1 MHRGGGLG
9 EGTDDLGPR
18 RARRGRH
25 RREAEDTTEARRT
38 PAAPAEP
45 ERYDRGTDRYDRQ
58 PERTREQQ
66 PERPL
71 DRTRETPPD
80 RPRDFPRDLPHDR
93 TARDLPLGRPQDL
106 PLDRPR
112 DLPLGQAR
120 DLPLGRPQDL
130 PLERP
135 SDPAR
140 DRSSSDPARDRTFD
154 VPRDRTFDLPRDR
167 TLDLDPTFGVDRAGG
182 PDRPA
187 DPAPG
192 RAGRRRKDR
201 RANRADRAERADRT
215 DQADRLRAGSGNG
228 GRVGVT
234 YKYFGAP
241 DGATAAR
248 VPISMRPE
256 ELGGDE
262 LGMNGMF
269 TKIKPE
275 TMAAM
280 VLTGIEGVPLHK
292 VPPLELVVLHPDYAV
307 VKLPMTVVDPLRGIG
322 EEAVGAAAFIWS
334 TVPDRGGPRDA
345 FNVYQL
351 LHEWQDFSHRL
362 HEAGHQA
369 YCLVWP

>member
-18 RARRGRH
+18 RARRGKH
-25 RREAEDTTEARRT
+25 RREAEAAEAAET
-38 PAAPAEP
+38 AAGA
-45 ERYDRGTDRYDRQ
+45 
-58 PERTREQQ
+58 
-66 PERPL
+66 
-71 DRTRETPPD
+71 
-80 RPRDFPRDLPHDR
+80 
-93 TARDLPLGRPQDL
+93 
-106 PLDRPR
+106 
-112 DLPLGQAR
+112 
-120 DLPLGRPQDL
+120 
-130 PLERP
+130 
-135 SDPAR
+135 
-140 DRSSSDPARDRTFD
+140 
-154 VPRDRTFDLPRDR
+154 
-167 TLDLDPTFGVDRAGG
+167 
-182 PDRPA
+182 
-187 DPAPG
+187 
-192 RAGRRRKDR
+192 
-201 RANRADRAERADRT
+201 AERSAAAT
-215 DQADRLRAGSGNG
+215 GSPGSAGSRS

-262 LGMNGMF
+262 LGMGGMF

-280 VLTGIEGVPLHK
+280 VLTGIEGIPLHK

-362 HEAGHQA
+362 HEAGHQP

>member
-18 RARRGRH
+18 RARRGKH
-25 RREAEDTTEARRT
+25 RREAEEATEARHADARQT
-38 PAAPAEP
+38 QGVPSEP
-45 ERYDRGTDRYDRQ
+45 ERHDRQ
-58 PERTREQQ
+58 
-66 PERPL
+66 
-71 DRTRETPPD
+71 
-80 RPRDFPRDLPHDR
+80 
-93 TARDLPLGRPQDL
+93 
-106 PLDRPR
+106 
-112 DLPLGQAR
+112 
-120 DLPLGRPQDL
+120 
-130 PLERP
+130 
-135 SDPAR
+135 S
-140 DRSSSDPARDRTFD
+140 
-154 VPRDRTFDLPRDR
+154 
-167 TLDLDPTFGVDRAGG
+167 
-182 PDRPA
+182 
-187 DPAPG
+187 
-192 RAGRRRKDR
+192 DR
-201 RANRADRAERADRT
+201 RPDDRAESL
-215 DQADRLRAGSGNG
+215 RLESRNG

-307 VKLPMTVVDPLRGIG
+307 VKLPMTVVDPLRDIG

-362 HEAGHQA
+362 HEAGHQP

>member
-9 EGTDDLGPR
+9 EGTGDLGPR
-18 RARRGRH
+18 RARRGKH
-25 RREAEDTTEARRT
+25 RREEGEEARDIT
-38 PAAPAEP
+38 AS
-45 ERYDRGTDRYDRQ
+45 DITDGDI
-58 PERTREQQ
+58 
-66 PERPL
+66 
-71 DRTRETPPD
+71 
-80 RPRDFPRDLPHDR
+80 
-93 TARDLPLGRPQDL
+93 
-106 PLDRPR
+106 
-112 DLPLGQAR
+112 
-120 DLPLGRPQDL
+120 
-130 PLERP
+130 
-135 SDPAR
+135 
-140 DRSSSDPARDRTFD
+140 
-154 VPRDRTFDLPRDR
+154 
-167 TLDLDPTFGVDRAGG
+167 
-182 PDRPA
+182 
-187 DPAPG
+187 
-192 RAGRRRKDR
+192 
-201 RANRADRAERADRT
+201 
-215 DQADRLRAGSGNG
+215 GNG

-262 LGMNGMF
+262 LGMGGMF

-280 VLTGIEGVPLHK
+280 VLTGIEGIPLHK

-307 VKLPMTVVDPLRGIG
+307 VKLPMTVVDPLRGVG
-322 EEAVGAAAFIWS
+322 EESVGAAAFIWS

-362 HEAGHQA
+362 HDAGHQA

>member
-9 EGTDDLGPR
+9 EGTDDRGPR

-25 RREAEDTTEARRT
+25 RRDAEEADEARRT
-38 PAAPAEP
+38 RGVPGVP
-45 ERYDRGTDRYDRQ
+45 EVPGES
-58 PERTREQQ
+58 ER
-66 PERPL
+66 L
-71 DRTRETPPD
+71 DRTV
-80 RPRDFPRDLPHDR
+80 
-93 TARDLPLGRPQDL
+93 
-106 PLDRPR
+106 
-112 DLPLGQAR
+112 
-120 DLPLGRPQDL
+120 
-130 PLERP
+130 
-135 SDPAR
+135 DP
-140 DRSSSDPARDRTFD
+140 
-154 VPRDRTFDLPRDR
+154 
-167 TLDLDPTFGVDRAGG
+167 
-182 PDRPA
+182 
-187 DPAPG
+187 
-192 RAGRRRKDR
+192 
-201 RANRADRAERADRT
+201 
-215 DQADRLRAGSGNG
+215 LRAGSGKG

-280 VLTGIEGVPLHK
+280 VLTGIEGVPLHR

-307 VKLPMTVVDPLRGIG
+307 VKLPMTVVDPLRDIG

-362 HEAGHQA
+362 HEAGHQP

>member
-9 EGTDDLGPR
+9 EGTGDLGPR
-18 RARRGRH
+18 RARRGKH
-25 RREAEDTTEARRT
+25 RRDAEA
-38 PAAPAEP
+38 AAAAAAGDAGAEQTQG
-45 ERYDRGTDRYDRQ
+45 GTG
-58 PERTREQQ
+58 
-66 PERPL
+66 
-71 DRTRETPPD
+71 
-80 RPRDFPRDLPHDR
+80 
-93 TARDLPLGRPQDL
+93 GR
-106 PLDRPR
+106 
-112 DLPLGQAR
+112 
-120 DLPLGRPQDL
+120 
-130 PLERP
+130 
-135 SDPAR
+135 
-140 DRSSSDPARDRTFD
+140 
-154 VPRDRTFDLPRDR
+154 
-167 TLDLDPTFGVDRAGG
+167 
-182 PDRPA
+182 
-187 DPAPG
+187 
-192 RAGRRRKDR
+192 
-201 RANRADRAERADRT
+201 
-215 DQADRLRAGSGNG
+215 NG

-262 LGMNGMF
+262 LGMGGMF

-280 VLTGIEGVPLHK
+280 VLTGIEGIPLHK

-307 VKLPMTVVDPLRGIG
+307 VKLPMTVVDPLRGVG

-362 HEAGHQA
+362 HDAGHQA

>member
-18 RARRGRH
+18 RARRGKH
-25 RREAEDTTEARRT
+25 RREAEAQ
-38 PAAPAEP
+38 A
-45 ERYDRGTDRYDRQ
+45 
-58 PERTREQQ
+58 REQAQ
-66 PERPL
+66 E
-71 DRTRETPPD
+71 
-80 RPRDFPRDLPHDR
+80 
-93 TARDLPLGRPQDL
+93 
-106 PLDRPR
+106 
-112 DLPLGQAR
+112 
-120 DLPLGRPQDL
+120 
-130 PLERP
+130 
-135 SDPAR
+135 PAQEK
-140 DRSSSDPARDRTFD
+140 
-154 VPRDRTFDLPRDR
+154 
-167 TLDLDPTFGVDRAGG
+167 AGG
-182 PDRPA
+182 S
-187 DPAPG
+187 
-192 RAGRRRKDR
+192 
-201 RANRADRAERADRT
+201 
-215 DQADRLRAGSGNG
+215 GSRG

-262 LGMNGMF
+262 LGMGGMF

-280 VLTGIEGVPLHK
+280 VLTGIEGIPLHK

-322 EEAVGAAAFIWS
+322 EESVGAAAFIWS

-362 HEAGHQA
+362 HEAGHQP

>member
-1 MHRGGGLG
+1 MA
-9 EGTDDLGPR
+9 
-18 RARRGRH
+18 RA
-25 RREAEDTTEARRT
+25 AKAVAT
-38 PAAPAEP
+38 AAVAAAA
-45 ERYDRGTDRYDRQ
+45 T
-58 PERTREQQ
+58 
-66 PERPL
+66 
-71 DRTRETPPD
+71 
-80 RPRDFPRDLPHDR
+80 
-93 TARDLPLGRPQDL
+93 
-106 PLDRPR
+106 
-112 DLPLGQAR
+112 
-120 DLPLGRPQDL
+120 
-130 PLERP
+130 
-135 SDPAR
+135 
-140 DRSSSDPARDRTFD
+140 
-154 VPRDRTFDLPRDR
+154 V
-167 TLDLDPTFGVDRAGG
+167 VRAVK
-182 PDRPA
+182 A
-187 DPAPG
+187 AV
-192 RAGRRRKDR
+192 AAVAAIAIVVLAAK
-201 RANRADRAERADRT
+201 A
-215 DQADRLRAGSGNG
+215 
-228 GRVGVT
+228 V
-234 YKYFGAP
+234 
-241 DGATAAR
+241 ATAAR

-362 HEAGHQA
+362 HEAGHQP

>member
-25 RREAEDTTEARRT
+25 RRDAEETTEARQSDARHT
-38 PAAPAEP
+38 QGVPGEP
-45 ERYDRGTDRYDRQ
+45 ERYDRRTDRQ
-58 PERTREQQ
+58 
-66 PERPL
+66 
-71 DRTRETPPD
+71 
-80 RPRDFPRDLPHDR
+80 
-93 TARDLPLGRPQDL
+93 
-106 PLDRPR
+106 
-112 DLPLGQAR
+112 
-120 DLPLGRPQDL
+120 
-130 PLERP
+130 LE
-135 SDPAR
+135 SQ
-140 DRSSSDPARDRTFD
+140 
-154 VPRDRTFDLPRDR
+154 L
-167 TLDLDPTFGVDRAGG
+167 
-182 PDRPA
+182 DRPA
-187 DPAPG
+187 D
-192 RAGRRRKDR
+192 RRLDHR
-201 RANRADRAERADRT
+201 
-215 DQADRLRAGSGNG
+215 ADRLRAGSRNG

-280 VLTGIEGVPLHK
+280 VLTGIQGVPLHK

-307 VKLPMTVVDPLRGIG
+307 VKLPTTVVDPLRGIG

-362 HEAGHQA
+362 HEAGHQP

>member
-9 EGTDDLGPR
+9 EGTDDRGPR

-25 RREAEDTTEARRT
+25 RRDAEETTEQQQTRQTSQPPQTSQPTQPTQSSRT
-38 PAAPAEP
+38 TGPEASTAEP
-45 ERYDRGTDRYDRQ
+45 ERI
-58 PERTREQQ
+58 ERLARMDGMDHAN
-66 PERPL
+66 RRA
-71 DRTRETPPD
+71 DHRPD
-80 RPRDFPRDLPHDR
+80 R
-93 TARDLPLGRPQDL
+93 LG
-106 PLDRPR
+106 
-112 DLPLGQAR
+112 
-120 DLPLGRPQDL
+120 
-130 PLERP
+130 
-135 SDPAR
+135 
-140 DRSSSDPARDRTFD
+140 
-154 VPRDRTFDLPRDR
+154 
-167 TLDLDPTFGVDRAGG
+167 
-182 PDRPA
+182 
-187 DPAPG
+187 
-192 RAGRRRKDR
+192 
-201 RANRADRAERADRT
+201 
-215 DQADRLRAGSGNG
+215 AGSGNG

-262 LGMNGMF
+262 LGMGGMF

-362 HEAGHQA
+362 HEAGHQP

>member
-18 RARRGRH
+18 RARRGKH
-25 RREAEDTTEARRT
+25 RRDAEEAGEARQAQGG
-38 PAAPAEP
+38 PSEP
-45 ERYDRGTDRYDRQ
+45 ERIDGRFG
-58 PERTREQQ
+58 
-66 PERPL
+66 
-71 DRTRETPPD
+71 
-80 RPRDFPRDLPHDR
+80 PRD
-93 TARDLPLGRPQDL
+93 
-106 PLDRPR
+106 
-112 DLPLGQAR
+112 
-120 DLPLGRPQDL
+120 
-130 PLERP
+130 
-135 SDPAR
+135 
-140 DRSSSDPARDRTFD
+140 
-154 VPRDRTFDLPRDR
+154 
-167 TLDLDPTFGVDRAGG
+167 
-182 PDRPA
+182 
-187 DPAPG
+187 
-192 RAGRRRKDR
+192 
-201 RANRADRAERADRT
+201 
-215 DQADRLRAGSGNG
+215 DRLRAGSRNG

-362 HEAGHQA
+362 HEAGHQP

>member
-18 RARRGRH
+18 RAQRGKH
-25 RREAEDTTEARRT
+25 RRDAEEAAEARHGGQGQNAGSGT
-38 PAAPAEP
+38 GSGAGSGSGES
-45 ERYDRGTDRYDRQ
+45 ERD
-58 PERTREQQ
+58 ERRI
-66 PERPL
+66 ER
-71 DRTRETPPD
+71 RI
-80 RPRDFPRDLPHDR
+80 
-93 TARDLPLGRPQDL
+93 
-106 PLDRPR
+106 
-112 DLPLGQAR
+112 
-120 DLPLGRPQDL
+120 
-130 PLERP
+130 
-135 SDPAR
+135 
-140 DRSSSDPARDRTFD
+140 
-154 VPRDRTFDLPRDR
+154 
-167 TLDLDPTFGVDRAGG
+167 
-182 PDRPA
+182 
-187 DPAPG
+187 
-192 RAGRRRKDR
+192 
-201 RANRADRAERADRT
+201 
-215 DQADRLRAGSGNG
+215 DQLRAGSRNG

-280 VLTGIEGVPLHK
+280 VLTGIEGVPLNK

-362 HEAGHQA
+362 HEAGHQP

>member
-25 RREAEDTTEARRT
+25 RRDAEDTAETRETRQAHG
-38 PAAPAEP
+38 APNEP
-45 ERYDRGTDRYDRQ
+45 ERTDRRI
-58 PERTREQQ
+58 
-66 PERPL
+66 
-71 DRTRETPPD
+71 
-80 RPRDFPRDLPHDR
+80 
-93 TARDLPLGRPQDL
+93 G
-106 PLDRPR
+106 
-112 DLPLGQAR
+112 
-120 DLPLGRPQDL
+120 
-130 PLERP
+130 
-135 SDPAR
+135 
-140 DRSSSDPARDRTFD
+140 
-154 VPRDRTFDLPRDR
+154 
-167 TLDLDPTFGVDRAGG
+167 
-182 PDRPA
+182 
-187 DPAPG
+187 
-192 RAGRRRKDR
+192 
-201 RANRADRAERADRT
+201 
-215 DQADRLRAGSGNG
+215 RLRAGSGNG

-362 HEAGHQA
+362 HEAGHQP

>member
-18 RARRGRH
+18 RARRGKH
-25 RREAEDTTEARRT
+25 RRDAEEAGEARQT
-38 PAAPAEP
+38 QAQGVPSEP
-45 ERYDRGTDRYDRQ
+45 ERIDRIGQIDRIDQ
-58 PERTREQQ
+58 IERFEQI
-66 PERPL
+66 
-71 DRTRETPPD
+71 
-80 RPRDFPRDLPHDR
+80 
-93 TARDLPLGRPQDL
+93 
-106 PLDRPR
+106 
-112 DLPLGQAR
+112 
-120 DLPLGRPQDL
+120 
-130 PLERP
+130 
-135 SDPAR
+135 
-140 DRSSSDPARDRTFD
+140 
-154 VPRDRTFDLPRDR
+154 
-167 TLDLDPTFGVDRAGG
+167 
-182 PDRPA
+182 
-187 DPAPG
+187 
-192 RAGRRRKDR
+192 DR
-201 RANRADRAERADRT
+201 RV
-215 DQADRLRAGSGNG
+215 DQRIDPLRAGSRNG

-280 VLTGIEGVPLHK
+280 VLTGIEGVPLNK

-307 VKLPMTVVDPLRGIG
+307 VKLPMTVVDPLRDIG

-362 HEAGHQA
+362 HEAGHQP

>member
-18 RARRGRH
+18 RARRGKH
-25 RREAEDTTEARRT
+25 RRDAEESTEARQT
-38 PAAPAEP
+38 QGVPSES
-45 ERYDRGTDRYDRQ
+45 ERI
-58 PERTREQQ
+58 E
-66 PERPL
+66 
-71 DRTRETPPD
+71 
-80 RPRDFPRDLPHDR
+80 
-93 TARDLPLGRPQDL
+93 
-106 PLDRPR
+106 
-112 DLPLGQAR
+112 
-120 DLPLGRPQDL
+120 
-130 PLERP
+130 
-135 SDPAR
+135 
-140 DRSSSDPARDRTFD
+140 
-154 VPRDRTFDLPRDR
+154 
-167 TLDLDPTFGVDRAGG
+167 
-182 PDRPA
+182 
-187 DPAPG
+187 
-192 RAGRRRKDR
+192 
-201 RANRADRAERADRT
+201 
-215 DQADRLRAGSGNG
+215 RLRAGSRNG

-351 LHEWQDFSHRL
+351 LHEWQDFSKRL
-362 HEAGHQA
+362 HEAGHQP

>member
-25 RREAEDTTEARRT
+25 RREAEEAAETRQDQGV
-38 PAAPAEP
+38 PSEP
-45 ERYDRGTDRYDRQ
+45 ER
-58 PERTREQQ
+58 
-66 PERPL
+66 L
-71 DRTRETPPD
+71 DRR
-80 RPRDFPRDLPHDR
+80 
-93 TARDLPLGRPQDL
+93 
-106 PLDRPR
+106 
-112 DLPLGQAR
+112 
-120 DLPLGRPQDL
+120 
-130 PLERP
+130 
-135 SDPAR
+135 
-140 DRSSSDPARDRTFD
+140 
-154 VPRDRTFDLPRDR
+154 
-167 TLDLDPTFGVDRAGG
+167 VDHRI
-182 PDRPA
+182 
-187 DPAPG
+187 
-192 RAGRRRKDR
+192 DR
-201 RANRADRAERADRT
+201 R
-215 DQADRLRAGSGNG
+215 ADRLRAGSRNG

-307 VKLPMTVVDPLRGIG
+307 VRLPMTVVDPLRDIG

-362 HEAGHQA
+362 HEAGHQP

>member
-25 RREAEDTTEARRT
+25 RREAEEAAEARRT
-38 PAAPAEP
+38 QGSQGSQLSPGAQGEP
-45 ERYDRGTDRYDRQ
+45 ERSDRG
-58 PERTREQQ
+58 
-66 PERPL
+66 
-71 DRTRETPPD
+71 
-80 RPRDFPRDLPHDR
+80 
-93 TARDLPLGRPQDL
+93 
-106 PLDRPR
+106 
-112 DLPLGQAR
+112 
-120 DLPLGRPQDL
+120 
-130 PLERP
+130 
-135 SDPAR
+135 
-140 DRSSSDPARDRTFD
+140 
-154 VPRDRTFDLPRDR
+154 V
-167 TLDLDPTFGVDRAGG
+167 
-182 PDRPA
+182 
-187 DPAPG
+187 
-192 RAGRRRKDR
+192 
-201 RANRADRAERADRT
+201 
-215 DQADRLRAGSGNG
+215 DRLRAGSGNG

-362 HEAGHQA
+362 HEAGHQP

>member
-25 RREAEDTTEARRT
+25 RRDAEETTETRRT
-38 PAAPAEP
+38 QGGPGEP
-45 ERYDRGTDRYDRQ
+45 ERYDRQ
-58 PERTREQQ
+58 P
-66 PERPL
+66 
-71 DRTRETPPD
+71 
-80 RPRDFPRDLPHDR
+80 
-93 TARDLPLGRPQDL
+93 
-106 PLDRPR
+106 
-112 DLPLGQAR
+112 
-120 DLPLGRPQDL
+120 
-130 PLERP
+130 
-135 SDPAR
+135 
-140 DRSSSDPARDRTFD
+140 
-154 VPRDRTFDLPRDR
+154 
-167 TLDLDPTFGVDRAGG
+167 
-182 PDRPA
+182 
-187 DPAPG
+187 
-192 RAGRRRKDR
+192 
-201 RANRADRAERADRT
+201 
-215 DQADRLRAGSGNG
+215 LRAGSRNG

-280 VLTGIEGVPLHK
+280 VLTGIQGVPLHK

-307 VKLPMTVVDPLRGIG
+307 VKLPTTVVDPLRGIG
-322 EEAVGAAAFIWS
+322 EETVGAAAFIWS

-351 LHEWQDFSHRL
+351 LHEWQDFSVRL
-362 HEAGHQA
+362 HEAGHQP

>member
-25 RREAEDTTEARRT
+25 RREAEEATETRHDARQAQGL
-38 PAAPAEP
+38 PSEP
-45 ERYDRGTDRYDRQ
+45 ERG
-58 PERTREQQ
+58 
-66 PERPL
+66 
-71 DRTRETPPD
+71 
-80 RPRDFPRDLPHDR
+80 DR
-93 TARDLPLGRPQDL
+93 TADLG
-106 PLDRPR
+106 
-112 DLPLGQAR
+112 
-120 DLPLGRPQDL
+120 
-130 PLERP
+130 
-135 SDPAR
+135 
-140 DRSSSDPARDRTFD
+140 
-154 VPRDRTFDLPRDR
+154 
-167 TLDLDPTFGVDRAGG
+167 
-182 PDRPA
+182 
-187 DPAPG
+187 
-192 RAGRRRKDR
+192 
-201 RANRADRAERADRT
+201 
-215 DQADRLRAGSGNG
+215 AGSRNG

-307 VKLPMTVVDPLRGIG
+307 VKLPMTVVDPLRDIG

-362 HEAGHQA
+362 HEAGHQP

>member
-9 EGTDDLGPR
+9 EGTDGLGPR

-25 RREAEDTTEARRT
+25 RREAE
-38 PAAPAEP
+38 AA
-45 ERYDRGTDRYDRQ
+45 G
-58 PERTREQQ
+58 
-66 PERPL
+66 
-71 DRTRETPPD
+71 
-80 RPRDFPRDLPHDR
+80 
-93 TARDLPLGRPQDL
+93 
-106 PLDRPR
+106 
-112 DLPLGQAR
+112 
-120 DLPLGRPQDL
+120 
-130 PLERP
+130 
-135 SDPAR
+135 
-140 DRSSSDPARDRTFD
+140 
-154 VPRDRTFDLPRDR
+154 
-167 TLDLDPTFGVDRAGG
+167 
-182 PDRPA
+182 
-187 DPAPG
+187 APG
-192 RAGRRRKDR
+192 AHIPAGAHVPGGRDGTEH
-201 RANRADRAERADRT
+201 ART
-215 DQADRLRAGSGNG
+215 GSRS

-248 VPISMRPE
+248 VPLSMRPE

-262 LGMNGMF
+262 LGMGGMF

-280 VLTGIEGVPLHK
+280 VLTGIEGIPLHK

-307 VKLPMTVVDPLRGIG
+307 VKLPMTVVDPLRGVG

-362 HEAGHQA
+362 HEAGHQP